1 MTAVLQ
7 KWGNSNGIRIP
18 KQVLIDLN
26 IKVNDKLSIRS
37 VNDEIIIKKENK
49 HKTLEERLTEFYKKP
64 ISKIKK
70 LNVEEIDTGNSV
82 GEEIW

>member
-7 KWGNSNGIRIP
+7 KWGNSSGIRIP
-18 KQVLIDLN
+18 KQVLVDLN

-37 VNDEIIIKKENK
+37 VNDEIIIKKEKK

-70 LNVEEIDTGNSV
+70 LNVDEVDTGNSV
-82 GEEIW
+82 GDEIW

>member
-7 KWGNSNGIRIP
+7 KWGNSSGIRIP
-18 KQVLIDLN
+18 KQVLMDLN

-37 VNDEIIIKKENK
+37 VNDEIIIKKEYG

-70 LNVEEIDTGNSV
+70 LNVDEIDTGNSV
-82 GEEIW
+82 GDEIW

>member
-7 KWGNSNGIRIP
+7 KWGNSSGIRIP
-18 KQVLIDLN
+18 KQVLVDLN

-49 HKTLEERLTEFYKKP
+49 HKTLEERLAEFFKKP

-70 LNVEEIDTGNSV
+70 LNVEEIDTGNST
-82 GEEIW
+82 GDEIW

>member
-7 KWGNSNGIRIP
+7 KWGNSSGIRIP
-18 KQVLIDLN
+18 KQVLVDLN

-37 VNDEIIIKKENK
+37 VNDEIIIKKEKK

-70 LNVEEIDTGNSV
+70 LNVDETDTGNSV
-82 GEEIW
+82 GDEIW